1 MLSLSD
7 GLRHTL
13 LHLQEEWAEEGQADM
28 GKERL
33 RLLIESERIGR
44 FMHID
49 RMRKD
54 EIAPFL
60 QGKTVA
66 GVDGSSNQ
74 FGGSYPGMITL
85 VQAGALTTNREK
97 VLLGDAL
104 SPMSGKDRVKIEE
117 YQKRHQLSEQDAFLR
132 YKDARM
138 AGLEVE
144 VALKLIG
151 QTVPALLLFDGGF
164 VRYESKAYSRWEEY
178 EALSQTL
185 GILTMGIIEEVGT
198 NFISRG
204 LQEVLEGAFLPYDRQ
219 LLFGVLEP
227 GEVLLLDPSLKHKGI
242 TSRYYTCF
250 ARLSRHPSI
259 IGVDLF
265 SEQKEQ
271 LLPALRFLFAN
282 TLDGGRGIPFWIDR
296 VDHEIKLSHRE
307 TEALI
312 RNTFP
317 PAWVEKYLVSQR
329 NRRDI

>member
-7 GLRHTL
+7 GLRQTL
-13 LHLQEEWAEEGQADM
+13 LHLQEEWAEERQAAV

-44 FMHID
+44 FMKLD
-49 RMRKD
+49 RMKKE

-85 VQAGALTTNREK
+85 LQAGALTTNREK
-97 VLLGDAL
+97 VLLGDAI
-104 SPMSGKDRVKIEE
+104 SPMSSGDRIKIEE
-117 YQKRHQLSEQDAFLR
+117 YQRRLQLSEQDAFLR

-138 AGLEVE
+138 ASLEVE
-144 VALKLIG
+144 AALKLIG
-151 QTVPALLLFDGGF
+151 DTPPALLLFDGGF
-164 VRYESKAYSRWEEY
+164 VRYESKAYTQWEEY
-178 EALSQTL
+178 EALSLSL
-185 GILTMGIIEEVGT
+185 GIYSFGIIEEVGT

-204 LQEVLEGAFLPYDRQ
+204 LQEVLEGKLLPYDRQ

-250 ARLSRHPSI
+250 ARLSNHPSI
-259 IGVDLF
+259 IGIDLF
-265 SEQKEQ
+265 SEQQ
-271 LLPALRFLFAN
+271 DGLFPALRFLYAN
-282 TLDGGRGIPFWIDR
+282 TLEDGRGIPFWIDR
-296 VDHEIKLSHRE
+296 VDHEIKLSYRE

-312 RNTFP
+312 RTTFP
-317 PAWVEKYLVSQR
+317 PDWVEKFLVSQR
-329 NRRDI
+329 SRRDL